1 MTYKTCVRRKTMHK
15 FFCNYNSLTEKY
27 ELSLNRNML
36 FSPRINVMAENTLL
50 PEIKKLLQEI
60 YDNILLLKENITNE
74 EQLKTLDNNELLLSN
89 LYYSLFASPLE
100 LNSPSQ
106 MQGTIKDILS
116 NTIGKVSSLI
126 EKINIPEYNRLASL
140 MLNNF
145 QNILNS
151 IS

>member
-1 MTYKTCVRRKTMHK
+1 MHK

-60 YDNILLLKENITNE
+60 YDNLLLLKENITNE

>member
-1 MTYKTCVRRKTMHK
+1 MHK

>member
-1 MTYKTCVRRKTMHK
+1 MHK

-74 EQLKTLDNNELLLSN
+74 EQLKTLDNNELLMSN

>member
-1 MTYKTCVRRKTMHK
+1 MHK

-27 ELSLNRNML
+27 ELSLNRNIL

>member
-1 MTYKTCVRRKTMHK
+1 MHK

-74 EQLKTLDNNELLLSN
+74 MQLKTLDNNELLLSN

>member
-1 MTYKTCVRRKTMHK
+1 MHK

-74 EQLKTLDNNELLLSN
+74 EQLKTLDNNELLL
-89 LYYSLFASPLE
+89 
-100 LNSPSQ
+100 
-106 MQGTIKDILS
+106 
-116 NTIGKVSSLI
+116 
-126 EKINIPEYNRLASL
+126 
-140 MLNNF
+140 
-145 QNILNS
+145 
-151 IS
+151 

>member
-1 MTYKTCVRRKTMHK
+1 MHK

-60 YDNILLLKENITNE
+60 YDNILLLKENITDE

>member
-1 MTYKTCVRRKTMHK
+1 MHK

-126 EKINIPEYNRLASL
+126 EKINISEYNRLASL

-151 IS
+151 ISQFFKQF

>member
-1 MTYKTCVRRKTMHK
+1 MHK

-74 EQLKTLDNNELLLSN
+74 MQLKTLDNNELLLSN

-126 EKINIPEYNRLASL
+126 EKINISEYNRLASL

>member
-1 MTYKTCVRRKTMHK
+1 MHK

-60 YDNILLLKENITNE
+60 YDNILLLKENITDE
-74 EQLKTLDNNELLLSN
+74 DQLKTLDNNELLLSN

>member
-1 MTYKTCVRRKTMHK
+1 MHK

-100 LNSPSQ
+100 LNSPLG

>member
-1 MTYKTCVRRKTMHK
+1 MHK

-126 EKINIPEYNRLASL
+126 EKINISEYNRLASL